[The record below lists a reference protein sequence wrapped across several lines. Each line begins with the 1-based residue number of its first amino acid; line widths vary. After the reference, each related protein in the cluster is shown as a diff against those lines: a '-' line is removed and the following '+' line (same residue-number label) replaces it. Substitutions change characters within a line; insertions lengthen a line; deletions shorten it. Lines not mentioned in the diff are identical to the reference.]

1 MDEGIIGMKR
11 MLYYIQLGYL
21 DLVRLW
27 SSTQQQVII
36 VTGICLP
43 ILLLLGLKRGH
54 VAELEKD
61 LVTSPTGRQVILW
74 AAQKGD
80 LLSPD
85 LVKKLEKQLP
95 EVDIIVPD
103 TQRVVN
109 LASNG
114 SEKANLVAEGVTIY
128 STKPGDPLLAQLGIV
143 WPETPGTALVLGG
156 KLASFLGVKEGDS
169 LELQVSRERGG
180 TSDQA
185 KTAVKVL
192 KVVPLG
198 DNDSRIAYADV
209 GLIDKLEQYV
219 RGYRVPEWNWP
230 ALKAAARDGYQGYIL
245 ITEVGADL
253 KPGDFSLLKDR
264 GFVWDEEDTTTA
276 QIFWPLLKPDS
287 KDKLK
292 FRFIHGLKKADGS
305 YPDLYLSPSE
315 ISQNTEADD
324 VAIAWN
330 LPMDQIHDKGQ
341 MKVIGLTLPKRN
353 WIRSY
358 FQDPLLAFHYED
370 IGMVYRSRQ
379 DMLAPLQLHLG
390 QKQGETKL
398 KLAPSAP
405 ERTGP
410 APKPLT
416 ESLVLLP
423 ANVFS
428 WVRSHSAGK
437 VDFDESLQ
445 LFVPKPEE
453 PMYDK
458 ARLYGTSIYSVP
470 KTVEVLQ
477 SMGYAVQSETSRIM
491 EIKSQDGSLQL
502 LVIIVASGVFLFG
515 VVTVVSVLKD
525 STDRKRATIGI
536 MRVMG
541 VSRAGIFLMIFARA
555 ATIGVM
561 AALLSVGFGFTMAWA
576 LGLSPETHSYLAW
589 KPQVSIHL
597 NPFDFGL
604 IVLGAIFCCL
614 IGAIMPA
621 WVASRLDPFDAI
633 IEGRFR

>member
-1 MDEGIIGMKR
+1 MKR

-54 VAELEKD
+54 VADLEKD
-61 LVTSPTGRQVILW
+61 LVTSPTGRQVTLW

-80 LLSPD
+80 LLSTD
-85 LVKKLEKQLP
+85 LIKNLEKQLP
-95 EVDIIVPD
+95 DVDIIVPD

-109 LASNG
+109 LATNG
-114 SEKANLVAEGVTIY
+114 SGKANQVAEGVTIY
-128 STKPGDPLLAQLGIV
+128 STKPGDPLLSQLGIV
-143 WPETPGTALVLGG
+143 WPETPETALVLGS
-156 KLASFLGVKEGDS
+156 KLASLLGIKEGDS

-185 KTAVKVL
+185 KTQVKVH
-192 KVVPLG
+192 KVVALG
-198 DNDSRIAYADV
+198 DNDSKIAYADV
-209 GLIDKLEQYV
+209 ALIDKLEQYV

-253 KPGDFSLLKDR
+253 KPGDFSVLKDR
-264 GFVWDEEDTTTA
+264 GFVWDEDDSSTA
-276 QIFWPLLKPDS
+276 QIFGPLLKPDS

-292 FRFIHGLKKADGS
+292 FRFIHGLKKPDGT

-330 LPMDQIHDKGQ
+330 LPMDQAQGKDQIKI
-341 MKVIGLTLPKRN
+341 IGLTLPKRN
-353 WIRSY
+353 WFRSY
-358 FQDPLLAFHYED
+358 FQDPLLAFHYEEF
-370 IGMVYRSRQ
+370 GMVYRSRQ
-379 DMLAPLQLHLG
+379 DMVVPLDLQLG
-390 QKQGETKL
+390 PAQGGAKL
-398 KLAPSAP
+398 KLVPSAP
-405 ERTGP
+405 ERTGS
-410 APKPLT
+410 APKPVK
-416 ESLVLLP
+416 ESLVLVP

-428 WVRSHSAGK
+428 WIRSHAAGK

-453 PMYDK
+453 PKYDK

-470 KTVEVLQ
+470 KTVEELQ

-541 VSRAGIFLMIFARA
+541 VSRMGIFLMIFARA
-555 ATIGVM
+555 AIIGVM
-561 AALLSVGFGFTMAWA
+561 AALLSVGFGFGMAWA
-576 LGLSPETHSYLAW
+576 LGLAPETHSYLAW
-589 KPQVSIHL
+589 KPQVSIHFH
-597 NPFDFGL
+597 PMDFGL
-604 IVLGAIFCCL
+604 VVLGAIICCL

>member
-1 MDEGIIGMKR
+1 MKR
-11 MLYYIQLGYL
+11 LFYYFQLGFL
-21 DLVRLW
+21 DLIRLW
-27 SSTQQQVII
+27 ASTQQQVII

-80 LLSPD
+80 LLSPQ
-85 LVKKLEKQLP
+85 LVTQLEKQLP
-95 EVDIIVPD
+95 DVDIIIPD

-109 LASNG
+109 LVSTVAGKESQ
-114 SEKANLVAEGVTIY
+114 LAEGVTLY
-128 STKPGDPLLAQLGIV
+128 STKPGDPLLAQLGIRL
-143 WPETPGTALVLGG
+143 PETPGNNLVLGA
-156 KLASFLGVKEGDS
+156 KLAGFLGVKEGDT
-169 LELQVSRERGG
+169 LELQVSRERSGA
-180 TSDQA
+180 SDQA
-185 KTAVKVL
+185 KTTVTVQFVAT
-192 KVVPLG
+192 LG

-209 GLIDKLEQYV
+209 ALIDKLEQYV

-230 ALKAAARDGYQGYIL
+230 PLKAAARDGYQGYIL
-245 ITEVGADL
+245 ITETGADF
-253 KPGDFSLLKDR
+253 KQGDFSLLKDR
-264 GFVWDEEDTTTA
+264 GFVWEEEDTTTA
-276 QIFWPLLKPDS
+276 KIFEPFLDPKT

-292 FRFIHGLKKADGS
+292 FRFIHGSKKGDGT
-305 YPDLYLSPSE
+305 YPELYLSPSE

-330 LPMDQIHDKGQ
+330 MPMDQIHDQGQ
-341 MKVIGLTLPKRN
+341 RKIIGLTLPKRN

-358 FQDPLLAFHYED
+358 FQDPLLPFTYD
-370 IGMVYRSRQ
+370 DNGMVYRSRQ
-379 DMLAPLQLHLG
+379 DKLSPLALPLAQNTKGLHL
-390 QKQGETKL
+390 Q
-398 KLAPSAP
+398 LAPSAP
-405 ERTGP
+405 ERTAP
-410 APKPLT
+410 APKPVS
-416 ESLVLLP
+416 ESLIFVPVHVL
-423 ANVFS
+423 S
-428 WVRSHSAGK
+428 WMRLFATGK
-437 VDFDESLQ
+437 VDFDEKLQ
-445 LFVPKPEE
+445 MFVSKPEA
-453 PMYDK
+453 PVYDK

-470 KTVEVLQ
+470 KTTEVLQ

-541 VSRAGIFLMIFARA
+541 VSRSGIFLMIFARA
-555 ATIGVM
+555 ATIGIL
-561 AALLSVGFGFTMAWA
+561 AAMLSVGFGLAMAWA
-576 LGLSPETHSYLAW
+576 LGFSPEAHGYWAW

-597 NPFDFGL
+597 NPIDFGL
-604 IVLGAIFCCL
+604 IVIGAILCCL
-614 IGAIMPA
+614 LGAIMPA